1 MAKRPHAVS
10 EKSKENLK
18 KGTKF
23 SVDNVEHAREC
34 NRKSREAR
42 KLNKQK
48 QQEIE
53 SSAKILIR
61 LLQGEIKNNTT
72 GETITQKEAML
83 LTLLTQGIKEKNLKA
98 IEMILKIIGDFT
110 EYSQNNV
117 VINQPVKI
125 DKTVIHNSIKEILT
139 LAEE

>member
-18 KGTKF
+18 KGQNYFATSKE
-23 SVDNVEHAREC
+23 VAREC
-34 NRKSREAR
+34 QKKSAIKKKEN
-42 KLNKQK
+42 KLK

-83 LTLLTQGIKEKNLKA
+83 LTLLSQGIKEKNLKA